1 MMAASNNNSNNEIL
15 GLFRYGDVPSVQ
27 FSSKSVVISA
37 VDEDDLEG
45 TVRIDDIPT
54 VDQLH
59 LSMDNGGGQVKRTII
74 FNEVVAYEMQQRPSL
89 SDGRQVFQVC
99 GRTIESKTLFPY
111 DQFTGCVHVAA
122 THMAQNVSAYGGDE
136 LAKYSSVGFWSPRI
150 RMLYDRAFAVY
161 MDVAEAPDADQSM
174 LAEEL
179 FVVAQVSVR
188 PFSLSLSLCAFPFSD
203 TQTCQVRVCKGLR
216 PESFLR
222 DFHLSADPLGLTRL
236 ITPPMA
242 DVVLLHPTTQR
253 LSEGLLSNFFAT
265 RFLPPTAAAAATEAT
280 AATAATTAL
289 VASSQE
295 GVAYPPSIHRSN
307 SSSDANATYP
317 DADGQMTVARTKFYN
332 YHLVSA
338 PLDIIHRGEMLD
350 AVWTICKR
358 DGIQVS
364 FAGPNLNDAIK
375 GRWSGAFIINS
386 TYQLLPLDT
395 MYLTNR
401 RNTRIELGTCPLIAH
416 LKTEIQ
422 KIFHG
427 SSF

>member
-1 MMAASNNNSNNEIL
+1 MASNNPGIL
-15 GLFRYGDVPSVQ
+15 TLFQYGDVPSVQ
-27 FSSKSVVISA
+27 FSSKSVVVSA
-37 VDEDDLEG
+37 ADESDLEG
-45 TVRIDDIPT
+45 TIRIDDIPT

-89 SDGRQVFQVC
+89 SDGRQVYQVC
-99 GRTIESKTLFPY
+99 GRTIEGKSLFPF

-122 THMAQNVSAYGGDE
+122 THMAQNVSAYGGEE
-136 LAKYSSVGFWSPRI
+136 LAKYSNIGFWSPRI
-150 RMLYDRAFAVY
+150 RMLYDRAFTRY
-161 MDVAEAPDADQSM
+161 MEVAEAQDADPSM
-174 LAEEL
+174 LSEEL

-188 PFSLSLSLCAFPFSD
+188 PFSLSLSLYAFPFSD
-203 TQTCQVRVCKGLR
+203 TRTCQVRVCKGLR

-236 ITPPMA
+236 ITPPMS

-265 RFLPPTAAAAATEAT
+265 RFMPPP
-280 AATAATTAL
+280 
-289 VASSQE
+289 ASSLAPVPQKE
-295 GVAYPPSIHRSN
+295 ESFPPSVHRSN

-317 DADGQMTVARTKFYN
+317 DADGRMTVARTKFYN
-332 YHLVSA
+332 YHLVCAS
-338 PLDIIHRGEMLD
+338 LDIIHRGEMLD
-350 AVWTICKR
+350 AVWSICKR

-364 FAGPNLNDAIK
+364 FAGPNLNDALS

-386 TYQLLPLDT
+386 TYQLLPIDT
-395 MYLTNR
+395 MYLTDR
-401 RNTRIELGTCPLIAH
+401 RNTRVELGTCPLITH

-422 KIFHG
+422 KLFHG
-427 SSF
+427 TS